1 MCDGYFFLF
10 RLSRANQTYTFPI
23 RLSDD
28 LIPSPVFYATVTPVI
43 VWAVVKKL
51 IVDPILHEQKK
62 RDKEKQRELNK
73 TRYNFGVSRRYSGN
87 TA

>member
-1 MCDGYFFLF
+1 
-10 RLSRANQTYTFPI
+10 
-23 RLSDD
+23 
-28 LIPSPVFYATVTPVI
+28 VFYATVTPVI

-51 IVDPILHEQKK
+51 IVDPVVQEQKK

-73 TRYNFGVSRRYSGN
+73 TRYILMLVRGVLATRALD